1 MAAVWSQQRLPLTP
15 TQIGVDEEDQNQ
27 AKNAKGTVE
36 AIFRPD
42 TDSIDGGNK
51 LAPYSEVFGLARFR
65 ETEVIHGRWA
75 MLGALG
81 ALVGEASTG
90 VSW

>member
-1 MAAVWSQQRLPLTP
+1 MTSRTHHRP
-15 TQIGVDEEDQNQ
+15 QIGVDEENQNEAQ
-27 AKNAKGTVE
+27 NLKGTVE

-42 TDSIDGGNK
+42 TASINEENK
-51 LAPYSEVFGLARFR
+51 LAPYSEVFGLERFR
-65 ETEVIHGRWA
+65 ETEIIHGRWA

-81 ALVGEASTG
+81 AIVGEASTG